1 MRFIVHLKGQA
12 KGQDEWIYA
21 IHKTQKK
28 KKRKRKIGSYP
39 SINHD
44 LKLVNNAHGM
54 WIRMS

>member
-21 IHKTQKK
+21 VHKTQQKK
-28 KKRKRKIGSYP
+28 EKLKKNRLIS
-39 SINHD
+39 SHLD
-44 LKLVNNAHGM
+44 LKLVNNAYGM

>member
-21 IHKTQKK
+21 VLKTQKK
-28 KKRKRKIGSYP
+28 KKKENRLIS
-39 SINHD
+39 SHLD
-44 LKLVNNAHGM
+44 LKLVNNAYGM

>member
-28 KKRKRKIGSYP
+28 KKKEKEKSAHIHPSTMTSNWSITRTECGSE
-39 SINHD
+39 
-44 LKLVNNAHGM
+44 
-54 WIRMS
+54 